1 MKERRGNPDCV
12 HHWVIDEHNVGRCK
26 NCPAVKDFGALQA
39 KEARPAAVK
48 IQLTG
53 TRGGKKGRP
62 RKER

>member
-26 NCPAVKDFGALQA
+26 NCGAVRDFRALQ
-39 KEARPAAVK
+39 KK
-48 IQLTG
+48 DTG
-53 TRGGKKGRP
+53 TTAIHIGEGRKRGRP